1 MALSHTSFASTP
13 RLLWDAYVDYLW
25 NYQPGSW
32 VGRTASSFR
41 ILAVILVLPI
51 VFLTLL
57 VCTFVSAPPL
67 YLHLACQFA
76 GDPDVTSY
84 VIART
89 LGIVD
94 VVKASTSD
102 NVNETTQLISQ
113 PVPST
118 LTQGTSLARSSEDLD
133 LAPSE
138 HQQTQTQ
145 SAACH
150 KGHDAAAHLEESPV
164 SGDSIRPQ
172 AFFVGDEDLQLSGVG
187 VFSPAASSPPS
198 PILPRVNLHTFGSG
212 GVGVRAGEIN
222 EDEGIVLRRRQQEG
236 RSRNA

>member
-1 MALSHTSFASTP
+1 MSLSQTSFASTP

-57 VCTFVSAPPL
+57 VCTFVSAPPP

-102 NVNETTQLISQ
+102 NANETTQLISQ

-118 LTQGTSLARSSEDLD
+118 LTQDTSLARSSEDL
-133 LAPSE
+133 APE
-138 HQQTQTQ
+138 ERQQTQ

-150 KGHDAAAHLEESPV
+150 TGHYAAARLEESPA
-164 SGDSIRPQ
+164 SDDSIRPQ

-212 GVGVRAGEIN
+212 GVAVRAGEIN

-236 RSRNA
+236 GSGNA

>member
-41 ILAVILVLPI
+41 ILAVILILPI

-57 VCTFVSAPPL
+57 
-67 YLHLACQFA
+67 
-76 GDPDVTSY
+76 DVTSY

-187 VFSPAASSPPS
+187 VFSPATSSPPS

>member
-1 MALSHTSFASTP
+1 MSLSQAPFASTP
-13 RLLWDAYVDYLW
+13 RLLWDAYVDYLC

-32 VGRTASSFR
+32 VGTTASSFR

-57 VCTFVSAPPL
+57 
-67 YLHLACQFA
+67 
-76 GDPDVTSY
+76 DITSY

-94 VVKASTSD
+94 AVKASTSD
-102 NVNETTQLISQ
+102 DANETTQLISQ

-118 LTQGTSLARSSEDLD
+118 LPQDTSLARSSEG
-133 LAPSE
+133 LAPE
-138 HQQTQTQ
+138 DHRQAQ
-145 SAACH
+145 SLACC
-150 KGHDAAAHLEESPV
+150 KGHNAAARLEASPA
-164 SGDSIRPQ
+164 SDDSIRPR
-172 AFFVGDEDLQLSGVG
+172 AFFVGDEDLQLSGVD

-212 GVGVRAGEIN
+212 GVVRAGEIN
-222 EDEGIVLRRRQQEG
+222 EDEGIVLRRRQQER
-236 RSRNA
+236 RSSNA